1 MKMVW
6 DNDRPTVTAN
16 GLKSRGTLE
25 SVAPDTQRKHE
36 ERLYPVLRMGAL
48 EMQRQAQVALEQH
61 KQRKYSEVLDWLNNL

>member
-6 DNDRPTVTAN
+6 DNYRPTVTAN

-25 SVAPDTQRKHE
+25 SVAPDTQRKHM

-61 KQRKYSEVLDWLNNL
+61 KQRKCNEFIDWLNNL